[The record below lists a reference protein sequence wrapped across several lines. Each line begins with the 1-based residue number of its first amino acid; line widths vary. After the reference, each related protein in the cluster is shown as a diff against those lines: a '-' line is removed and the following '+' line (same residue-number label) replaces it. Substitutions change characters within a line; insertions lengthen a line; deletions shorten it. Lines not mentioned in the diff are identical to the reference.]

1 MSELATSLKALGLF
15 HTAEHLDAFLQK
27 HKRSAP
33 RDLLQALAAD
43 EEAERKRRSLERR
56 NRRCRAGK
64 FVPMADFDWTWPKTI
79 PRQPIEAALTLDFVS
94 AAQNIVLIG
103 PAGVGKTMIAKNL
116 VHTAVLKGYS
126 ALFITAAELL
136 NDLAKRETA
145 AALERRL
152 KFYCHSTALLCIDEL
167 GYISYESRGADLL
180 FQIISRRHERRSL
193 VLTSNLAFSDWHTVF
208 PNAACT
214 VAMIDRLVE
223 HASIIEIDGPS
234 WRKRNADINA
244 KNRSAKSSAKH

>member
-1 MSELATSLKALGLF
+1 MSDLSSSLKSLGLF
-15 HTAEHLDAFLQK
+15 HTAANLDAVLQK
-27 HKRSAP
+27 HRRSSP
-33 RDLLQALAAD
+33 RDLLEALVAA
-43 EEAERKRRSLERR
+43 EESERKRRSLERR
-56 NRRCRAGK
+56 SKRCRVGH
-64 FVPMADFDWTWPKTI
+64 FVSMADYDWTWPKSVE
-79 PRQPIEAALTLDFVS
+79 RQPIEAALSLDFVN
-94 AAQNIVLIG
+94 AGHNVVLIG

-116 VHTAVLKGYS
+116 VHSAVLKGHS

-136 NDLAKRETA
+136 NDLARRETA

-152 KFYCHSTALLCIDEL
+152 KFYCQSTALLCIDEI

-180 FQIISRRHERRSL
+180 FQIISRRHEKRSL

-223 HASIIEIDGPS
+223 HASIIEITGKS
-234 WRKRNADINA
+234 WRKRNAEQA
-244 KNRSAKSSAKH
+244 KARASNSKR

>member
-1 MSELATSLKALGLF
+1 VNDLAGSLKALGLF
-15 HTAEHLDAFLQK
+15 HTSANLDAFVQQ
-27 HKRSAP
+27 HKRASP
-33 RDLLQALAAD
+33 RELLQALVVA

-56 NRRCRAGK
+56 SRRCRVAK
-64 FVPMADFDWTWPKTI
+64 FVPMADFDWSWPKTI
-79 PRQPIEAALTLDFVS
+79 PRQPIEAALTLDFVD
-94 AAQNIVLIG
+94 AAENIVLIG
-103 PAGVGKTMIAKNL
+103 PAGVGKTMIAKTL
-116 VHTAVLKGYS
+116 VHSAVLKGYS

-152 KFYCHSTALLCIDEL
+152 KFYCQSTALLCIDEV

-180 FQIISRRHERRSL
+180 FQILSRRHEKRSL

-223 HASIIEIDGPS
+223 HASIIEIDGTS
-234 WRKRNADINA
+234 WRKRNAEKKATSRAAKPNA
-244 KNRSAKSSAKH
+244 KR

>member
-1 MSELATSLKALGLF
+1 MSDLTASLKALGLF
-15 HTAEHLDAFLQK
+15 HTAANLDAFVK
-27 HKRSAP
+27 DHKGASSRE
-33 RDLLQALAAD
+33 LLQALVAA

-56 NRRCRAGK
+56 SRCCRVGK
-64 FVPMADFDWTWPKTI
+64 FVPMADFDWSWPKAI
-79 PRQPIEAALTLDFVS
+79 ERQPIEAALTLDFVS
-94 AAQNIVLIG
+94 AADNIVLIG
-103 PAGVGKTMIAKNL
+103 PAGIGKTMIAKNL
-116 VHTAVLKGYS
+116 VHAAVLKGYS

-152 KFYCHSTALLCIDEL
+152 KFYCQSTALLCIDEV

-180 FQIISRRHERRSL
+180 FQIISRRHQKRSL

-223 HASIIEIDGPS
+223 HASIIEIDGNS
-234 WRKRNADINA
+234 WRKRNADNA
-244 KNRSAKSSAKH
+244 ANARRSAKSSKR

>member
-1 MSELATSLKALGLF
+1 MNALASSLQGLGLF
-15 HTAEHLDAFLQK
+15 HTAQNLDAFLQK
-27 HKRSAP
+27 HKRAEP
-33 RDLLQALAAD
+33 LTLLTALALA
-43 EEAERKRRSLERR
+43 EETERKRRSLERR
-56 NRRCRAGK
+56 SRSCRVAR
-64 FVPMADFDWTWPKTI
+64 FTPMADFDWAWPKTI
-79 PRQPIEAALTLDFVS
+79 ARQAVEAALTLDFID

-116 VHTAVLKGYS
+116 VHTAVLKGHS

-136 NDLAKRETA
+136 NDLAKRHTA
-145 AALERRL
+145 VALDRRL
-152 KFYCHSTALLCIDEL
+152 KFYCQATTLLCIDEV

-180 FQIISRRHERRSL
+180 FQIISRRHERKSL

-223 HASIIEIDGPS
+223 HASIIEIDGSS
-234 WRKRNADINA
+234 WRKKNAEAAIKSRA
-244 KNRSAKSSAKH
+244 AKSKAKS

>member
-1 MSELATSLKALGLF
+1 MNDLAASLKALGLF
-15 HTAEHLDAFLQK
+15 HTSANLDAFVQQ
-27 HKRSAP
+27 HKRAP
-33 RDLLQALAAD
+33 PRELLQALVVD

-56 NRRCRAGK
+56 SRRCRVAK
-64 FVPMADFDWTWPKTI
+64 FVPMADFDWSWPKAI
-79 PRQPIEAALTLDFVS
+79 DRQPIEAALTLDFVD
-94 AAQNIVLIG
+94 AAENIVLIG

-116 VHTAVLKGYS
+116 VHAAVLKGYS

-152 KFYCHSTALLCIDEL
+152 KFYCQSTALLCIDEV

-180 FQIISRRHERRSL
+180 FQIISRRHEKRSL
-193 VLTSNLAFSDWHTVF
+193 VMTSNLAFSDWHTVF

-223 HASIIEIDGPS
+223 HASIIEIDGDS
-234 WRKRNADINA
+234 WRKRNADNTA
-244 KNRSAKSSAKH
+244 KARRSAKPLKR

>member
-1 MSELATSLKALGLF
+1 MSDLAASLKALGLF
-15 HTAEHLDAFLQK
+15 YTAENLDAFITK
-27 HKRSAP
+27 HKRAP
-33 RDLLQALAAD
+33 PLELLQALVEA

-56 NRRCRAGK
+56 SRRCRVGK
-64 FVPMADFDWTWPKTI
+64 FVPMADFDWTWPKAI
-79 PRQPIEAALTLDFVS
+79 ERQPIEAALTLDFIG
-94 AAQNIVLIG
+94 AGQNIVFIG

-116 VHTAVLKGYS
+116 VHAAVLKGHS
-126 ALFITAAELL
+126 AVFVTAAELL

-152 KFYCHSTALLCIDEL
+152 KFYCQSTALLCIDEL

-180 FQIISRRHERRSL
+180 FQIISRRHEKRSL

-223 HASIIEIDGPS
+223 HASIIEIDGNS
-234 WRKRNADINA
+234 WRKRNAEKNA
-244 KNRSAKSSAKH
+244 KSRSAKSTAKR

>member
-1 MSELATSLKALGLF
+1 MSALAASLKTLGLF
-15 HTAEHLDAFLQK
+15 YTAQNLDAFLTQ
-27 HKRSAP
+27 HKRADP
-33 RDLLQALAAD
+33 LALLTALAKA
-43 EEAERKRRSLERR
+43 EETERKRRSLERR
-56 NRRCRAGK
+56 NRSCRVAR
-64 FVPMADFDWTWPKTI
+64 FTPMADFDWAWPKTI
-79 PRQPIEAALTLDFVS
+79 PRQPIEAALTLDFID

-116 VHTAVLKGYS
+116 VHTAVIKGHA

-136 NDLAKRETA
+136 NDLAKRDTA

-152 KFYCHSTALLCIDEL
+152 KFYCHSIALLCIDEV

-180 FQIISRRHERRSL
+180 FQIISRRHERKSL

-223 HASIIEIDGPS
+223 HASIIEIHGNS
-234 WRKRNADINA
+234 WRKKNAEAAILA
-244 KNRSAKSSAKH
+244 RATKSKSKT